1 MKRANPSA
9 ASELASMLV
18 IMDKPKHSQTAFKRA
33 LALQDATAAKMEAV
47 SFCWHPMA
55 AAPNVLEVDQRRA
68 IRDALLKKRK
78 AWLRQCV
85 DDARGGKAGG
95 DIARKAVWTDD
106 IAGWT
111 TRAVEQRGIDLVV
124 KSVHYSRTLL
134 HTPLDW
140 QLLRSCTAPVL
151 LTSARRRKTA
161 KVVLAALDLSRLD
174 RAHQHL
180 NGVVLASAQA
190 FAERTGAK
198 LHCAYVIELSEVLR
212 DLDVID
218 ARQARKKAVATVSE
232 ALEGLVAPYGI
243 AKSRRHFP
251 IGKVGQSLQFLASKL
266 KAELLVVGTAAHPV
280 RQTLG
285 IGNSAERVLSRAP
298 CDVLAVRP

>member
-1 MKRANPSA
+1 
-9 ASELASMLV
+9 MLV
-18 IMDKPKHSQTAFKRA
+18 IMDKPKHPQTALKRA
-33 LALQDATAAKMEAV
+33 LALQDATAARVEAV

-55 AAPNVLEVDQRRA
+55 AALDVLEVEQRRA

-85 DDARGGKAGG
+85 DDAQGGKAGG
-95 DIARKAVWTDD
+95 EITRKAVWTDD

-111 TRAVEQRGIDLVV
+111 TRAVEKRGIDLVV

-180 NGVVLASAQA
+180 NGMVLASAQA
-190 FAERTGAK
+190 FAERTGAE

-266 KAELLVVGTAAHPV
+266 KAELLVVGTAAHPI

-285 IGNSAERVLSRAP
+285 IGNSAERVLSRAA

>member
-1 MKRANPSA
+1 MKRAVPSVA
-9 ASELASMLV
+9 FDLASMLV
-18 IMDKPKHSQTAFKRA
+18 IMDKPKHPQTALKRA
-33 LALQDATAAKMEAV
+33 LALQGATAAKMEAV

-55 AAPNVLEVDQRRA
+55 AAQDVLEADQRRT
-68 IRDALLKKRK
+68 IRDALLKERR
-78 AWLRQCV
+78 AWLRHCV

-95 DIARKAVWTDD
+95 EIARKVVWTND

-111 TRAVEQRGIDLVV
+111 TRAVKERGVDVVV
-124 KSVHYSRTLL
+124 KTVHYSRTLL

-151 LTSARRRKTA
+151 LTTARRRKTA
-161 KVVLAALDLSRLD
+161 KVVLAALDLSNLD

-180 NGVVLASAQA
+180 NRKVLASAQA
-190 FAERTGAK
+190 LAERTGAE

-218 ARQARKKAVATVSE
+218 ARQARKRAVASVSE
-232 ALEGLVAPYGI
+232 ALEGLVAPHGI

-251 IGKVGQSLQFLASKL
+251 VGKVGQSLQFLASKL
-266 KAELLVVGTAAHPV
+266 KAELLVVGTAAHPL